1 MPNKQWFKVVPP
13 AAKLKLR
20 AWTKTLPPD
29 GASYVGITAT
39 ALDKNG
45 LPIADD
51 EPIHAQASLG
61 QLAKTERLSK
71 NGEARFYLHTDATQ
85 PQSGRAQVKVAY
97 KDKSETITIRFEKIR
112 GGIVQGS
119 VHDVSG
125 SIIADATVQ
134 LVRKQNRTTTTNS
147 DGHFFFDNV
156 TPGDATL
163 NVSKAGYYNLRLETN
178 ATVKQCTGPPSPI
191 TSDCRWHAYW
201 ESFRPRRTLR
211 RFRTR
216 NAPPFPPASGG
227 ERGGCSRRS

>member
-1 MPNKQWFKVVPP
+1 MVQATSASPP
-13 AAKLKLR
+13 
-20 AWTKTLPPD
+20 P
-29 GASYVGITAT
+29 

-51 EPIHAQASLG
+51 EPIHAQTSLG

-71 NGEARFYLHTDATQ
+71 NGEARFYLYTDATQ

-97 KDKSETITIRFEKIR
+97 KDKSETITIRFDKIR

-134 LVRKQNRTTTTNS
+134 LVRKQNRIQRPIQMDTS
-147 DGHFFFDNV
+147 FSIMLRR
-156 TPGDATL
+156 GDATL

-178 ATVKQCTGPPSPI
+178 ATVNSAQVLHPQLHPI
-191 TSDCRWHAYW
+191 ADG
-201 ESFRPRRTLR
+201 TLIGKVFVLDAR
-211 RFRTR
+211 Y
-216 NAPPFPPASGG
+216 GG
-227 ERGGCSRRS
+227 SERGTPVTNSVATADLNLAVVKALKEMLETCRGKRLSCSRKR